1 MAAAFGQA
9 EEGAPDGGRRAV
21 SSPETASSARS
32 ACAPVCQCV
41 RVPAVGEKDAHTGGR
56 NEQCAGGA
64 AATRVQNATAAG
76 RPCHTS
82 AALCEQVERGN
93 RDRRNTHRE
102 TVPRIQHALVTL
114 QK

>member
-56 NEQCAGGA
+56 NEQCARGG
-64 AATRVQNATAAG
+64 G
-76 RPCHTS
+76 RDQGAERHGSGTS
-82 AALCEQVERGN
+82 VSHVCRAVRTGRERK
-93 RDRRNTHRE
+93 
-102 TVPRIQHALVTL
+102 P
-114 QK
+114 

>member
-56 NEQCAGGA
+56 NEQCAGGRPRPGCRTPRQRDVRV
-64 AATRVQNATAAG
+64 TRLPRCA
-76 RPCHTS
+76 
-82 AALCEQVERGN
+82 N
-93 RDRRNTHRE
+93 RSREE
-102 TVPRIQHALVTL
+102 TVIGETL
-114 QK
+114 TEKPSCGFSTHS

>member
-32 ACAPVCQCV
+32 AVHLSVSVLGFQRWA
-41 RVPAVGEKDAHTGGR
+41 RRTHTQEEETSSAR
-56 NEQCAGGA
+56 GGA